1 MPFRYE
7 KLTIK
12 GQEAVAN
19 AQSSA
24 ADQGHSQIEPLHL
37 LDALLH
43 ESDGVIA
50 PLLDRIGANR
60 SQLESIVRSELQRLP
75 KVSGGSPP
83 QPGSELARVL
93 ETAQRE
99 ADAMKD
105 EFVSTEHLL
114 LALTKVDSKARN
126 ILKLNAL
133 TDKEILQAMQAIRGS
148 QRVTDQSPEAKFQA
162 LERYGIDL
170 VERARQGKLDPVIG
184 RDQEIRRVIQVL
196 SRRTEEQSRAHR
208 RAGRGQDGHRRGP
221 GPADRRRRRAREPQE
236 SPRHRLGHGGAG
248 GRDEVPR

>member
-1 MPFRYE
+1 MPSRWP
-7 KLTIK
+7 T
-12 GQEAVAN
+12 
-19 AQSSA
+19 
-24 ADQGHSQIEPLHL
+24 DQGHSQIEPLHL
-37 LDALLH
+37 LEALLN
-43 ESDGVIA
+43 ETDGVIA
-50 PLLDRIGANR
+50 PLLERIGANR
-60 SQLESIVRSELQRLP
+60 AQLEGIVRTELQRLP

-83 QPGSELARVL
+83 QPSSELVRVL

-114 LALTKVDSKARN
+114 LALTKVDSKAKN

-133 TDKEILQAMQAIRGS
+133 TDKELLQAMQAVRGS
-148 QRVTDQSPEAKFQA
+148 QRVTDQNPEAKFQA

-170 VERARQGKLDPVIG
+170 IERARQGKLDPVIG

-196 SRRTEEQSRAHR
+196 SRRTKNNPVLDR

-221 GPADRRRRRAREPQE
+221 GPADRRRRRAREPRRTAAS
-236 SPRHRLGHGGAG
+236 SPWTWARWWPARSSAASSRSGS
-248 GRDEVPR
+248 RPS